1 MFHCSHATTEL
12 AIYTS
17 RTRIERAEMLSIFMC
32 YAMAG
37 LTQAFPAVLNA
48 VRSLIG
54 RLAAV
59 R

>member
-1 MFHCSHATTEL
+1 MFRCSQATTEL

-17 RTRIERAEMLSIFMC
+17 RTRIERAEMLSIFTC

-37 LTQAFPAVLNA
+37 LTQAFAALLNA
-48 VRSLIG
+48 VRLLFG
-54 RLAAV
+54 RIVNA